1 MIQKMIRQ
9 PSPIYLMKSLSKL
22 QLELEIQIY
31 CHYQVMPLHQEEQI
45 KDQREKIFLSKQIEK
60 RNKGKNNI

>member
-1 MIQKMIRQ
+1 
-9 PSPIYLMKSLSKL
+9 
-22 QLELEIQIY
+22 
-31 CHYQVMPLHQEEQI
+31 MPLHQEEQI